1 MNRLI
6 VTTLDNALRVARK
19 TLYKHSNLVL
29 YHAECQD
36 CFHIC
41 SIGIRIPL
49 CGICNLSSEYR
60 YRFLVVVLHESVITF
75 AISDRILVFL
85 KASLITERATVSFLG
100 IGVALICLM
109 VKSRSLVGVEKG
121 SLLIIVLPWETKLVF
136 STIVKL

>member
-19 TLYKHSNLVL
+19 TLYKHSILIL

-49 CGICNLSSEYR
+49 CSICNLSSEYR

-109 VKSRSLVGVEKG
+109 VKSSLVGVAKG
-121 SLLIIVLPWETKLVF
+121 SLLIIVLP
-136 STIVKL
+136 

>member
-1 MNRLI
+1 MPGLFSHLQHR
-6 VTTLDNALRVARK
+6 DP
-19 TLYKHSNLVL
+19 YS
-29 YHAECQD
+29 
-36 CFHIC
+36 FM
-41 SIGIRIPL
+41 
-49 CGICNLSSEYR
+49 GICNLSSEYR